1 MAKPVYILGISCF
14 YHDAAAA
21 LLADGVPVAA
31 AEEERFTRKKHD
43 ASFPVHAIRHCL
55 SRAGIE
61 SRELDRVVFY
71 EKPILK
77 LDRIFST
84 FLSTWPRSLGTF
96 VTAMPP
102 FLKRKLMVE
111 RHVRQALGW
120 DGPIL
125 YSDHHL
131 SHAASAAFFSGLE
144 RTAVLTVDGVGEW
157 ASAAG
162 WKAGPGELSQLW
174 ELRFPHSP
182 GLLYT
187 AFTQY
192 LGFRVNSAE
201 CKVMGLAPYGR
212 PVYRDMILD
221 RIVRLRPDGSFRLEL
236 ELFEFTWGRRMVGE
250 RFARLFGRPARDA
263 ESPDLEQFHMDVASS
278 IQAVLDEIV
287 GRMALDLM
295 ERTGLDSL
303 CLAGGVALNCVA
315 NERARRRTGARGFFV
330 QPAAG
335 DAGGALGAAA
345 VVDRLLLGNGP
356 RPPLEHVYLGPD
368 FSQAEIDRVLA
379 EQGAVSR
386 RLEPDELVRSVAQ
399 QLELGRVIGWFQG
412 AMEFG
417 PRALGN
423 RSILADPRPAGMRE
437 KLNAK
442 IKFREGFRPFAPAV
456 PLEEAPRWFGDTPES
471 PYMLL
476 TAQVSAG
483 LVPIP
488 AVTHV
493 DGSARLQ
500 TVRQTANPL
509 FHALLQE
516 FGRRTGVPILVNTSF
531 NVRGEP
537 IVCTPL
543 DAWRCFMSSGLDDL
557 VLGDRLLRKE
567 DQPAAALSGGPRELD

>member
-61 SRELDRVVFY
+61 SQELDWVVFY

-84 FLSTWPRSLGTF
+84 FLSTWPWSLNTF

-201 CKVMGLAPYGR
+201 YKVMGLAPYGR

-250 RFARLFGRPARDA
+250 RFARLFGRPARDP

-295 ERTGLDSL
+295 ERTSLDSL

-345 VVDRLLLGNGP
+345 VVDRLFLGNGP
-356 RPPLEHVYLGPD
+356 RPALQHVYLGPD

-567 DQPAAALSGGPRELD
+567 DQPATALSAGPRELD